1 MALVIAG
8 LIEPT
13 ACRPPPRLLSIAR
26 LRHPRGPVVALALLL
41 VSLLLSCTPLLARA
55 QAVQSATGWGNNPVK
70 SWWGAAG
77 RPLSRSVV
85 PSGFADNIS
94 AVTWT
99 APSPRLIAKSLFDNA
114 AIQAALTNNGAPTTW
129 SALLSYFNELLY
141 LDLVQLQL
149 DPTAPF
155 PIPVPACDATLDPA
169 CTGTVV
175 IQQARAAGNFSGPI
189 NEFQAYNLATAFID
203 AGFLYGTST
212 STQQSLRT
220 LTGGLLNLP
229 NNQLPTVTY
238 SSPRTLGSTVVP
250 AFQPVALAGDLR
262 INKHPALVALVTI
275 LAREHNRKAVALA
288 ATNPTWTDEQLFQG
302 ARRWVISVWQRTIF
316 DETYGA
322 TIGTGYPSF
331 PGYSNTTNPE
341 IDTFAAVCALR
352 LGTMGRQ
359 PVLYRYN
366 DDGSEFATGHIYT
379 TGSFTPLPL
388 VNFSAPGALEAVL
401 RGLVGSAE
409 ARMGPGA
416 HTSVAADLA
425 LMIHRARDL
434 GVPSYVAVRRALA
447 LSVPTSMA
455 DISSNAGVQAVLTSL
470 YGSVAN
476 VEGCV
481 GAWAESFASTARV
494 GPTIAAAIAKLLT
507 TAYKSDTFYYASP
520 TSGYSANAI
529 AVKQATMAS
538 IFVAN
543 TNLTVFPNN
552 VINPA
557 NPLVAFKNA
566 TAATSAATDLYA
578 ARTVQLE
585 AGTTLNWTIA
595 EPYITFQLA
604 TSNTGWMAIGV
615 GGYGMPNTM
624 DIALITW
631 PTTANP
637 VIDDYY
643 NSGYSPLRD
652 TANGGTADLTG
663 FAYMVDA
670 MGRNRYTWRRLLASG
685 DARDLNITTG
695 YMPLAFAYGPTPNL
709 AYHGSRRGKTYVNFY
724 ATASTPTGTIGGG
737 NGTTTPPPPTKYSKP
752 IGLKVLHSLLM
763 ILAFFFVIP
772 FSVFTAR
779 YWASKNWLDLHF
791 KTSQFVFSQTALSLL
806 SALVAQDGQLSS
818 AHGIWGMVT
827 SVGLGLTMLL
837 GISASMMARFGRTAQ
852 TWSRRLHLPLAI
864 GTWCVGVYDSLL
876 GCDAI
881 EKLNPA
887 YKWFRGLTWA
897 CVVVVLVS
905 LVVGEVWRV
914 KYGRVAIKTLHKVQ
928 RLANFSLVASK
939 SGLLKDEDE
948 YRRLPE
954 FTWAELNEK
963 VASGRLWLV
972 IDAVIYDVTAYIDT
986 HPGGRDILL
995 RYVGADASMAF
1006 NGIMRSA
1013 SVTSTTTANTTMRP
1027 RHVSAMLQR
1036 LVGASPATSASG
1048 MGRSMSARRLVV
1060 HAHSRLARL
1069 KLNTLAI
1076 GVLAEDSDEKRR
1088 ATAANA
1094 AVATNDEWVEG
1105 DLVPS
1110 WIPRPPVLGMAE
1122 EQFRPLRLV
1131 SKRRVWGPGGGGAE
1145 PGPSLLGGL
1154 TAAMSLTPVTPTQP
1168 AAKAHPVYLFRFAF
1182 PREIDEVWLKPG
1194 DAVQIQV
1201 AVPNTTRFVVRHFTP
1216 LVCHCVGHMDLLIR
1230 VYPDGALTSALD
1242 QVEIDDDVLM
1252 RGPIRC
1258 PKSLLKLAPVAVGRT
1273 FPGTDDHAGAAV
1285 GGWPT
1290 VVDGMEVDRDSRGCF
1305 ETVGLVAA
1313 GTGITPMLLLIDY
1326 YARFCPRDPAT
1337 NQPVAKITL
1346 LYQASTAADLIYAAE
1361 LQELATSLAPMLR
1374 VEFFLSHATPATAS
1388 STLAAAIPT
1397 AVPTSGPI
1405 PAHTASRI
1413 TRDALRK
1420 HLPPP
1425 ATRTAGGTSTNGAP
1439 TSRPPSVFARTLG
1452 GGGSVSTVGGASV
1465 SVNGTLRR
1473 RPSVSFVLGGAPP
1486 VASVGPPQP
1495 AADLAD
1501 DAVTPAGTL
1510 GRRGMPVAA
1519 VVPVVDADATTTDLG
1534 VGAQQDAL
1542 IVVCGPP
1549 GFNTATVEMLQQL
1562 GYGGAANV
1570 VVL

>member
-1 MALVIAG
+1 MADLTA
-8 LIEPT
+8 PT
-13 ACRPPPRLLSIAR
+13 ACRPPPRLPPLAR
-26 LRHPRGPVVALALLL
+26 PRHHRGPVFALALLL
-41 VSLLLSCTPLLARA
+41 VSLLLLSCVPRLARA

-70 SWWGAAG
+70 PWWGAAG

-94 AVTWT
+94 AVAWT
-99 APSPRLIAKSLFDNA
+99 VPSPRLIAKALFDNA
-114 AIQAALTNNGAPTTW
+114 AIQAALTNNGALTTW

-155 PIPVPACDATLDPA
+155 PIPVPTCDATLDPA

-189 NEFQAYNLATAFID
+189 NEKQAYNLATSFID
-203 AGFLYGTST
+203 AGYLYGTST

-238 SSPRTLGSTVVP
+238 SAPLTLGSTVVP

-262 INKHPALVALVTI
+262 INKHPALVALVTV
-275 LAREHNRKAVALA
+275 LAREHNRKAMALA
-288 ATNPTWTDEQLFQG
+288 AANPTWTDEQLFQG

-322 TIGTGYPSF
+322 TIGTGVPGF

-359 PVLYRYN
+359 PVLYRFN
-366 DDGSEFATGHIYT
+366 DDGSEFASGHIYT
-379 TGSFTPLPL
+379 TGSFTPLPA

-455 DISSNAGVQAVLTSL
+455 AISSNAGVQAVLTSL

-494 GPTIAAAIAKLLT
+494 GPTIAAAMVKLLT

-520 TSGYSANAI
+520 TSGYSANSI
-529 AVKQATMAS
+529 AVRQATMAS

-543 TNLTVFPNN
+543 TNLAVFPNN
-552 VINPA
+552 VINAA
-557 NPLVAFKNA
+557 NPLVAFNNA
-566 TAATSAATDLYA
+566 TTTASAAADLYA

-615 GGYGMPNTM
+615 GGYGMPSTM

-631 PTTANP
+631 PTTAAP
-637 VIDDYY
+637 TIDDYY
-643 NSGYSPLRD
+643 NSGYSALRD
-652 TANGGTADLTG
+652 TANGGTTDLTG
-663 FAYMVDA
+663 FAYTVDA
-670 MGRNRYTWRRLLASG
+670 TGRNRYTWRRLLATG

-695 YMPLAFAYGPTPNL
+695 WVPVAYAYGPTPNL

-724 ATASTPTGTIGGG
+724 ATPTTGGG
-737 NGTTTPPPPTKYSKP
+737 GSGGGTTTTPTKYSKP

-806 SALVAQDGQLSS
+806 SALVSHDGQLSS

-864 GTWCVGVYDSLL
+864 GTWCAGVYDSLL

-897 CVVVVLVS
+897 CLVVVLVL

-928 RLANFSLVASK
+928 RLVNFSLVASK

-948 YRRLPE
+948 DRRLPE

-1013 SVTSTTTANTTMRP
+1013 SVTSTVTANTAMRP

-1048 MGRSMSARRLVV
+1048 MARSMSARRLVV

-1094 AVATNDEWVEG
+1094 AVAANDEWVEG

-1168 AAKAHPVYLFRFAF
+1168 PAKAHPVYLFRFAF
-1182 PREIDEVWLKPG
+1182 PRDIDEVWLKPG
-1194 DAVQIQV
+1194 DAVQMQV

-1258 PKSLLKLAPVAVGRT
+1258 PKSLLKLAPAVAGRT

-1326 YARFCPRDPAT
+1326 YARFCPRDPET
-1337 NQPVAKITL
+1337 SQPVAKITL
-1346 LYQASTAADLIYAAE
+1346 LYQASSAADLIYAAE
-1361 LQELATSLAPMLR
+1361 LQDLATSLAPMLR
-1374 VEFFLSHATPATAS
+1374 VEFFLSNSTPATAS

-1397 AVPTSGPI
+1397 AVPASGPI

-1413 TRDALRK
+1413 TKDALRK
-1420 HLPPP
+1420 YLPPP
-1425 ATRTAGGTSTNGAP
+1425 TTRTGGSTTNGTPAP
-1439 TSRPPSVFARTLG
+1439 RPPSVFTRTLA

-1465 SVNGTLRR
+1465 SINGTLRR
-1473 RPSVSFVLGGAPP
+1473 RPSVSFVLGGAPGVPITP
-1486 VASVGPPQP
+1486 VAPPPP
-1495 AADLAD
+1495 ATDLAD
-1501 DAVTPAGTL
+1501 DMVTPAGTL
-1510 GRRGMPVAA
+1510 GRRGMAMAQVAA
-1519 VVPVVDADATTTDLG
+1519 PVMDADATTTDLG
-1534 VGAQQDAL
+1534 AGTQQDAL

-1549 GFNTATVEMLQQL
+1549 GFNTATVELLQQL